1 MKRNICLALLICMM
15 AFGLRA
21 QINYSYTTYQNSES
35 RRYFSKP
42 ESVNK
47 YRKFN
52 DARVKEVTQTYFRKE
67 KPSFI
72 INYKYNLSSRIYE
85 INSKDTKNK
94 GSSTFFNYQNDTLLL
109 AIFQTRKGKDTS
121 TAELFSYNNNNK
133 CTEEL
138 ELRDGQTYHLCKYE
152 WNENGLVKRIENT
165 YTKHRKWNSITE
177 IDYYDDKTTK
187 EERIF
192 KKGKLKHKYVYACS
206 PVGEKVQLD
215 KEESKVCTIKNK
227 NDDGSFYY
235 IFETTEGKKGIRR
248 NIQKFNPDS
257 MMTSYEIYDLE
268 GSLKFKYEYHY
279 ENKKLVREDL
289 FGVHKSY
296 SSAYFIYG
304 PDNLLSASYTINKR
318 GKKTRDYKYTY
329 TKYE

>member
-1 MKRNICLALLICMM
+1 MKRNICLTLLICMM
-15 AFGLRA
+15 AFGLNA
-21 QINYSYTTYQNSES
+21 QINYSYTTYQNNGS
-35 RRYFSKP
+35 RRYLSKP
-42 ESVNK
+42 ESINK

-52 DARVKEVTQTYFRKE
+52 DVRVKEVTQTYFRKE

-85 INSKDTKNK
+85 IDSKDVKNK
-94 GSSTFFNYQNDTLLL
+94 GALTIFNYKNDTLLL
-109 AIFQTRKGKDTS
+109 SIYQITKNKDTS

-138 ELRDGQTYHLCKYE
+138 ELREGQTYHLCKYE

-165 YTKHRKWNSITE
+165 YAKHRKWNSTTE
-177 IDYYDDKTTK
+177 IDYYDDKSKK
-187 EERIF
+187 EERVF
-192 KKGKLKHKYVYACS
+192 KNGKLKHKYVYACS

-235 IFETTEGKKGIRR
+235 IYETTEGKKGIRR

-268 GSLKFKYEYHY
+268 GGLKFKYEYHY

-289 FGVHKSY
+289 FGVHKRY
-296 SSAYFIYG
+296 SSAHFIYG
-304 PDNLLSASYTINKR
+304 SDDLLSSSYSKNKR
-318 GKKTRDYKYTY
+318 GKKIRDYRYTC

>member
-1 MKRNICLALLICMM
+1 M
-15 AFGLRA
+15 AFGLNA
-21 QINYSYTTYQNSES
+21 QINYSYTTYQNNGS
-35 RRYFSKP
+35 RRYLSKP
-42 ESVNK
+42 ESINK
-47 YRKFN
+47 YGKFN
-52 DARVKEVTQTYFRKE
+52 DVRVKEVTQTYFRKE

-85 INSKDTKNK
+85 IDSKDVKNK
-94 GSSTFFNYQNDTLLL
+94 GALTIFNYKNDTLLL
-109 AIFQTRKGKDTS
+109 SIYQITKNKDTS

-138 ELRDGQTYHLCKYE
+138 ELREGQTYHLCKYE

-165 YTKHRKWNSITE
+165 YAKHRNWNSITE
-177 IDYYDDKTTK
+177 IDYYDDKSKK
-187 EERIF
+187 EERVF
-192 KKGKLKHKYVYACS
+192 ENGKLKHKYVYACS

-235 IFETTEGKKGIRR
+235 IYETTEGKKGIRR

-268 GSLKFKYEYHY
+268 GGLKFKYEAPRNQETETQTKFLTHLT
-279 ENKKLVREDL
+279 NVRDRSQLLQTTLKDLKLPKFCKHFLRFL
-289 FGVHKSY
+289 
-296 SSAYFIYG
+296 
-304 PDNLLSASYTINKR
+304 
-318 GKKTRDYKYTY
+318 
-329 TKYE
+329 